1 MKIVRCCIVFMP
13 PPLGQVPREKRRVC
27 SSVKASDPSVAGE
40 DDSRSLETLDG
51 QLQALR
57 SMPVNLS
64 LNSSGANATAEHQAS
79 KYAAS
84 CLAAHTRDV
93 KCNVGL
99 SAVKVEDQSHVRVP
113 CSGEIYREE
122 SREHSRM
129 VYEQSHYDLPLAG
142 FILKEERR
150 GTPDSTN
157 GDNADREVRCL
168 AADTVEEKGG
178 ECFTWHRN
186 GGQI

>member
-1 MKIVRCCIVFMP
+1 MFTP
-13 PPLGQVPREKRRVC
+13 PPLRQVPREKRRVC
-27 SSVKASDPSVAGE
+27 SSVKASDPPMPAV

-51 QLQALR
+51 HLQALR

-64 LNSSGANATAEHQAS
+64 LNSSCTNATSEYQAS

-84 CLAAHTRDV
+84 CLAAHTRDA

-113 CSGEIYREE
+113 CSGEIYRED

-142 FILKEERR
+142 FLKEERR

-157 GDNADREVRCL
+157 EGDADGEVRRL
-168 AADTVEEKGG
+168 AADTVE
-178 ECFTWHRN
+178 
-186 GGQI
+186 